1 MALSSKEYWKR
12 REEEQLKHNITEEA
26 AYSKELDRI
35 YVNMLDSVQTQID
48 SFYGKYADKEGIT
61 LAEAKKRVKNLDIEA
76 YERKAAKYVAE
87 KNFSKQANEEMR
99 LYNATMKINRLELL
113 KAQIGL
119 ETIAGH
125 DELEKYMESILQGR
139 TMDELQRQAGILG
152 KALGNNAKTASA
164 IVNGS
169 FHSGTFSDRI
179 WQYQD
184 MMRVDLEGILTT
196 AMIQGKNPRAVAK
209 DLRKYWYGNDPKTG
223 GGARYCMERLMRT
236 ELARVQT
243 EAQKQSFERN
253 GYDEYIFIVNGGC
266 CPLCEAAAKKD
277 SGRGAGV
284 YYVKDMMPGEN
295 APPMHPNC
303 RCSTAAHMNRA
314 EYEAWLDSVAG
325 SKPAA
330 DVKAATEKGTNKPA
344 KKGGFAPAKD
354 MKEAK
359 QRFANALGIANEN
372 INLGRMKTDL
382 ANMYLEGVERFM
394 NDFPMLKGYYGKL
407 GTKASGNTFG
417 LNKLIGNY
425 EYKDGAR
432 YLRYSSELHL
442 RNPQD
447 VSKMMSIYERISKSG
462 EGYANSTPMS
472 TAIHELVHGID
483 KAITLK
489 KHNAFDETGLN
500 GLVYGAD
507 HGLATGGVSRKI
519 IKQVR
524 EEMYGAQYGKEVAEA
539 TRYLGSYAR
548 TSTSEELAEAISY
561 EYVNPSNPYS
571 ARILEL
577 FKEEVKGAFGK

>member
-35 YVNMLDSVQTQID
+35 YANMLDSVQTQID

-76 YERKAAKYVAE
+76 YARKAKQYVAT
-87 KNFSKQANEEMR
+87 KDFSPKANEEMR

-152 KALGNNAKTASA
+152 EALGNNAKTASA

-169 FHSGTFSDRI
+169 FHTGTFSDRI

-314 EYEAWLDSVAG
+314 EYEAWLDSVANG
-325 SKPAA
+325 GTTEEYHKT
-330 DVKAATEKGTNKPA
+330 KAQNVNNSLTNKGANNGNIKLLADINKMLTPYERQVLDA
-344 KKGGFAPAKD
+344 VPKKAGYFDIAAHGAPNAIEYGSESMMLSARELARIIRHNEDYNGEKIRLLSCSTGSADDGFA
-354 MKEAK
+354 
-359 QRFANALGIANEN
+359 QQLANALGVEVEAPSDILLVYPNGSYKIGYDN
-372 INLGRMKTDL
+372 SGRM
-382 ANMYLEGVERFM
+382 R
-394 NDFPMLKGYYGKL
+394 
-407 GTKASGNTFG
+407 TF
-417 LNKLIGNY
+417 KP
-425 EYKDGAR
+425 YK
-432 YLRYSSELHL
+432 
-442 RNPQD
+442 
-447 VSKMMSIYERISKSG
+447 
-462 EGYANSTPMS
+462 
-472 TAIHELVHGID
+472 
-483 KAITLK
+483 
-489 KHNAFDETGLN
+489 
-500 GLVYGAD
+500 
-507 HGLATGGVSRKI
+507 
-519 IKQVR
+519 
-524 EEMYGAQYGKEVAEA
+524 KE
-539 TRYLGSYAR
+539 
-548 TSTSEELAEAISY
+548 
-561 EYVNPSNPYS
+561 
-571 ARILEL
+571 
-577 FKEEVKGAFGK
+577 